1 MRIGIQSQGNLG
13 SRMVQFL
20 FALWIKD
27 TANIPVEI
35 VGYEMPEFDL
45 VSILPPDFSKRSLSF
60 RGRYVEPAML
70 RRYANYGLIND
81 FRLDRVIMQLPCFP
95 SPERAREVFN
105 KRHECIRLPADD
117 ELIINVRGDEILNN
131 RHPGYGPIP
140 LAYYR
145 TLIKETGLKP
155 VFMGQ
160 LGADWYSE
168 LLRRHFPDAIFLTS
182 GGKMSDFETL
192 RRAKH
197 VVLSVSSFSYLAG
210 WLSDAQTIF
219 LPILGSFDPRLR
231 PDIDAIPRTDNRFR
245 YHLFP
250 QRLWNASDAQ
260 KAQLEKEMII
270 PEVTAH
276 ELALLLTEARRN
288 HGSDAIMQDIKF
300 LARVVWHYSKRRL
313 MG

>member
-13 SRMVQFL
+13 SRMVQL
-20 FALWIKD
+20 LLAIWVKETVCTPI
-27 TANIPVEI
+27 EI
-35 VGYEMPEFDL
+35 LGYDMPEFDL
-45 VSILPPDFSKRSLSF
+45 VSTLPADFSKHSLSF
-60 RGRYVEPAML
+60 RGRHAEPTLL
-70 RRYANYGLIND
+70 RRYANYGLIED
-81 FRLDRVIMQLPCFP
+81 FRLDRVIMQSTCFP
-95 SPERAREVFN
+95 CVERAREVFA
-105 KRHECIRLPADD
+105 KRHECARIPVDN

-140 LAYYR
+140 LSYYR
-145 TLIKETGLKP
+145 MLIKETGLKP

-160 LGADWYSE
+160 LGTDWYSQ
-168 LLRRHFPDAIFLTS
+168 LLRRHFPEADFLAS

-250 QRLWNASDAQ
+250 QRSWNASDAQ